1 MKNKNLNDWDDFELF
16 KSSENSS
23 GAALYESYKS
33 LKAHFDNLPKKELI
47 DRGWISSKDDIFSL
61 TDLFKDIYSDKA
73 STLFRKSDSANLSLS
88 SIWLSKV
95 KSYAEAKVATGA
107 IAEFTGLSKN
117 ELKELAQLSPNVNI
131 LVELPKLLAEKGV
144 AIIYCRSLSGM
155 KVDGA
160 AFRLSSG
167 KPVIGMSLRY
177 PRLDYFWFT
186 LMHELAHVSLHLD
199 ILENPILDD
208 LNTDSESDI
217 EISANRLAKQVF
229 VDRRVWRNC
238 EPKYDKSIDAI
249 TKFSERI
256 GIHRSIVAGMLRK
269 EFGNYASYSTIVNE
283 YDVREIILD
292 GN

>member
-1 MKNKNLNDWDDFELF
+1 MSNKHLRDWDDFELF
-16 KSSENSS
+16 KSSDNSS
-23 GAALYESYKS
+23 GVSLYESYKS
-33 LKAHFDNLPKKELI
+33 LKAHFDNLPKRELI
-47 DRGWISSKDDIFSL
+47 DRGWISSKNDISSL
-61 TDLFKDIYSDKA
+61 TDLFRDIHSNKA

-95 KSYAEAKVATGA
+95 KSYAEVKVATGE
-107 IAEFTGLSKN
+107 ISEFIGLSEN
-117 ELKELAQLSPNVNI
+117 ELKELAQLSPSLNS
-131 LVELPKLLAEKGV
+131 LVELPKFLAAKGV
-144 AIIYCRSLSGM
+144 VIIYCRSLPGM

-167 KPVIGMSLRY
+167 NPVIGLSLRY

-208 LNTDSESDI
+208 LDTDSESDI
-217 EISANRLAKQVF
+217 EISANRLAKQSF

-249 TKFSERI
+249 TNFSESI

>member
-1 MKNKNLNDWDDFELF
+1 MNNKNLNNWDDFELF
-16 KSSENSS
+16 KSSDNSS
-23 GAALYESYKS
+23 GASLYESYKS
-33 LKAHFDNLPKKELI
+33 LKAHFENLPKKELI
-47 DRGWISSKDDIFSL
+47 DRGWISSKNDISSL
-61 TDLFKDIYSDKA
+61 TDLFRDIHSDNA

-107 IAEFTGLSKN
+107 ISEFTGLSKN
-117 ELKELAQLSPNVNI
+117 GLKELAQLSPNVNI
-131 LVELPKLLAEKGV
+131 LVELPKLLAQKGIAV
-144 AIIYCRSLSGM
+144 IYCRSLPGM

-160 AFRLSSG
+160 AFKLSSG
-167 KPVIGMSLRY
+167 NPVIGMSLRY

-199 ILENPILDD
+199 ILNDPILDD
-208 LNTDSESDI
+208 LDTDSESDI
-217 EISANRLAKQVF
+217 EISANRLAKQSF
-229 VDRRVWRNC
+229 IDRRVWRNC
-238 EPKYDKSIDAI
+238 EPKYNKSIDAI
-249 TKFSERI
+249 TKFSECI

-269 EFGNYASYSTIVNE
+269 ESGNYASYSTIVNE

>member
-1 MKNKNLNDWDDFELF
+1 MNDRKLNDWDDFELF
-16 KSSENSS
+16 KSSDNSN
-23 GAALYESYKS
+23 GASLYKS
-33 LKAHFDNLPKKELI
+33 YRTLKAHFKNLPKKELI
-47 DRGWISSKDDIFSL
+47 DRGWISSKNDISSL
-61 TDLFKDIYSDKA
+61 TDLFRDIHSD
-73 STLFRKSDSANLSLS
+73 STSKLFRKAGSVNLSLS

-95 KSYAEAKVATGA
+95 KSYAEVKVATGA
-107 IAEFTGLSKN
+107 ISEFSGVSKS
-117 ELKELAQLSPNVNI
+117 ELKALAQLSPNVNI
-131 LVELPKLLAEKGV
+131 LLELPELLAKKGIAV
-144 AIIYCRSLSGM
+144 IYCRSLPGM

-160 AFRLSSG
+160 VFRLSSG
-167 KPVIGMSLRY
+167 SPVIGMSLRY

-186 LMHELAHVSLHLD
+186 LMHELAHLSLHLD

-208 LNTDSESDI
+208 LDTDSKSDI

-229 VDRRVWRNC
+229 VERRVWRNC

-249 TKFSERI
+249 TKFSKKI

-269 EFGNYASYSTIVNE
+269 EFGNYASYTAIVNE

>member
-1 MKNKNLNDWDDFELF
+1 MNNKKLNDWDDFELF
-16 KSSENSS
+16 KSSDNSS
-23 GAALYESYKS
+23 GASLYESYKS
-33 LKAHFDNLPKKELI
+33 LKAHFENLPKKELVE
-47 DRGWISSKDDIFSL
+47 RGWISSKDDISSL
-61 TDLFKDIYSDKA
+61 TDLFRDIHSDNA
-73 STLFRKSDSANLSLS
+73 NTLFRKSDSANLSLS

-95 KSYAEAKVATGA
+95 KSYAEAKVVTSA
-107 IAEFTGLSKN
+107 IPEFNGLSKT
-117 ELKELAQLSPNVNI
+117 ELKELAQLSPNVSI
-131 LVELPKLLAEKGV
+131 LVELPRILAQKGIAV
-144 AIIYCRSLSGM
+144 IYCRSLPGM

-160 AFRLSSG
+160 VFRLSSG
-167 KPVIGMSLRY
+167 NPAIGMSLRY

-199 ILENPILDD
+199 IIDNPILDD
-208 LNTDSESDI
+208 LDIDSESDI
-217 EISANRLAKQVF
+217 EISANRLAKQSF

-249 TKFSERI
+249 TNFSESI

-269 EFGNYASYSTIVNE
+269 EFGNYASYSTVVNE